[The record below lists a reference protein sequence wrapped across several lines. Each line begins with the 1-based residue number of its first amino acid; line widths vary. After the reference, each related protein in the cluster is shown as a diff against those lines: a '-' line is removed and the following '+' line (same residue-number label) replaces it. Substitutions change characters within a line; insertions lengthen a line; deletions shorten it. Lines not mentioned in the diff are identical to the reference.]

1 MFENKALDLV
11 MHYITFKGPVDVQL
25 VFEALKVSQVY
36 LQLTSVPAEITPIS
50 IPFIAGVFLMET
62 QRYIDR
68 GHHLNSEKKLKGRG
82 REDRENIFPPLLLLF
97 FKPINLSLEIGF

>member
-25 VFEALKVSQVY
+25 VFEALKVSQFCP
-36 LQLTSVPAEITPIS
+36 QLTSVPEATTPTS
-50 IPFIAGVFLMET
+50 VPFRAGVFLMET

-68 GHHLNSEKKLKGRG
+68 GRYLDSKKKLRGRG
-82 REDRENIFPPLLLLF
+82 REDRGNIFPPLSSSF
-97 FKPINLSLEIGF
+97 LSP